1 MTSFGKKRM
10 MQHELKTFLMTSETK
25 KAIRAASWRVLA
37 AHFLLGG
44 GAITLFYNMDALLAG
59 EWDIFLSSLLLN
71 GTLWIAIGWGSGML
85 VEWMDRWLPW
95 LEVPVKRAVL
105 SLVFTLGYALAIG
118 FLILITY
125 AWMRYRVGPLEALQ
139 SAGYTFPL
147 TVVVVTI
154 IVSLFFTGR
163 GFFLAWK
170 HAFKEA
176 EEAKRV
182 ALASKYEALKNQV
195 NPHFLFN
202 SFNVLSNLVYKD
214 PDLSAQFIQQLS
226 KVYRYVLESQ
236 QQELAPLQEELKM
249 LQAYLFLLKI
259 RFGASLEVENTVEAA
274 PEEAVVPLTLQMLA
288 ENAIKHN
295 VLSRGK
301 PLRLSLTRSNGSLV
315 MQNNRQPKQNQQ
327 ESLGVGLP
335 NIQERY
341 RYLCGQELQIE
352 DQHGSFK
359 VHIPVLRLKEAS

>member
-1 MTSFGKKRM
+1 MTSK
-10 MQHELKTFLMTSETK
+10 TK
-25 KAIRAASWRVLA
+25 KAIHGASWRELA

-44 GAITLFYNMDALLAG
+44 GAITIFYNMDALLAG
-59 EWDIFLSSLLLN
+59 DWDIFLSSLFLN
-71 GTLWIAIGWGSGML
+71 GTLWLAIGWGSGFL
-85 VEWMDRWLPW
+85 VSWMDRWLPW

-118 FLILITY
+118 FLILIAY
-125 AWMRYRVGPLEALQ
+125 AWTRHGMGPLEALQ
-139 SAGYTFPL
+139 NAGYNFPL
-147 TVVVVTI
+147 TVVIVTM

-170 HAFKEA
+170 HAFQEA
-176 EEAKRV
+176 EEAKRA
-182 ALASKYEALKNQV
+182 ALAAKYEALKNQV

-214 PDLSAQFIQQLS
+214 PDLSAKFIQQLS
-226 KVYRYVLESQ
+226 KVYRYVLETQ
-236 QQELAPLQEELKM
+236 QQELVSLGEELKM
-249 LQAYLFLLKI
+249 LQAYLFLLEI
-259 RFGASLEVENTVEAA
+259 RFGQSLEVKNAVQAE

-295 VLSRGK
+295 ILSKGQ
-301 PLRLSLTRSNGSLV
+301 PLRLSLTRSNGSLI

-341 RYLCGQELQIE
+341 RYLCGQELQVE
-352 DQHGSFK
+352 ENGESFK
-359 VHIPVLRLKEAS
+359 VHIPVVRLKEVS